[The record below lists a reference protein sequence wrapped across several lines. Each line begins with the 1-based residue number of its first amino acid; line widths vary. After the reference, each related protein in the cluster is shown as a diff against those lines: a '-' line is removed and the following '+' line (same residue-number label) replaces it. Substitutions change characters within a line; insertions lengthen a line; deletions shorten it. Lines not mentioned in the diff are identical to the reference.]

1 MTWKQNPLPDKPEIP
16 VRLPREAGGVGT
28 LGRPVNLKSNYFQVE
43 FESRETKLFHYDI
56 KINDAVKD
64 EDEKVATA
72 APLPVGL
79 SKPAAAEE
87 SGGKGKRRK
96 KGRGKGQKDSEATE
110 TTKEEAIAGVAAV
123 GGSPDRE
130 KMTERRIPKAK
141 RCRIFANFI
150 EKNPGIFSNYRM
162 AYDGEANAYCSKNPS
177 QFVLNQPVK
186 FFFVF
191 DDEIDNRK
199 KKYLIEWK
207 LVQSAKISE
216 LLEHL
221 PRLKALPPR
230 SATIFQMLEV
240 MFNYERSLKFAT
252 VGRNQFYSQDNPQFG
267 ENYRI
272 SDDKEGVIGFYCSL
286 RARCGWKDTGCLM
299 LNLDVSHTA
308 FYTVQPL
315 LTFLQNT
322 SIIDDDIPRTLDR
335 RAIDAI
341 EKEIVKKDV
350 RIVTIHGNY
359 ERRYKV
365 TGVSK
370 KNCLTHTFT
379 VEKEGVSRQ
388 VNIVQYFQERY
399 DFMIQYPELN
409 CIKVG
414 TKETL
419 LPIEVCKIAP
429 NQRIKGKLKDDE
441 TKNFI
446 KQTAVKPQLR
456 FQQVNNIVTANNFP
470 QDRMLESLGVR
481 IKANPVD
488 FKGRVLDPPV
498 VELMNGFKPRVERGQ
513 WRADRDRFLQ
523 PAALDHWAVLNFSRA
538 KNLDDFIYELMMS
551 ARQRGMDVYE
561 PYHVSQPLR
570 PEEAERRL
578 IEAHSKNK
586 DVRIIVC
593 VIEKEGNQYKIIKE
607 TGDRVLRVITQCV
620 LSKNACRPNPAT
632 IGNILLKMNAKLGGV
647 NHKSFYTAPPYRQLF
662 AEPILVMGADVNHP
676 PSQDRSTPSLV
687 AVVGSLDP
695 NACRYAVEV
704 RHQAHR
710 VEMIEEMK
718 LITMNLLKQF
728 YAQTKRKP
736 TRIVMYR
743 DGVSETQFNA
753 VVAYELRAMRQAC
766 LELQP
771 DGEYKPTM
779 TFICVQK
786 RHHTRLYAADSRDT
800 DRSGNVLAGTVVDHT
815 ITSLSNRD
823 FFLCSHAGIQGT
835 SKPSHYTVLWDDCDM
850 HMNQLQLLT
859 YSLCHNYA
867 RCFRSVS
874 IPTPVYYAHLAAA
887 RAKVHLAGAQCKDPG
902 RWGLLAL
909 NSSTGSFNE
918 DDLIEAT
925 RVERGTPGLSN
936 QMFYQ

>member
-286 RARCGWKDTGCLM
+286 RAR
-299 LNLDVSHTA
+299 
-308 FYTVQPL
+308 
-315 LTFLQNT
+315 
-322 SIIDDDIPRTLDR
+322 
-335 RAIDAI
+335 I
-341 EKEIVKKDV
+341 ELSQ
-350 RIVTIHGNY
+350 IVTIHGNY

-498 VELMNGFKPRVERGQ
+498 VELMNGFKPRVERG
-513 WRADRDRFLQ
+513 
-523 PAALDHWAVLNFSRA
+523 H
-538 KNLDDFIYELMMS
+538 DFIYELMMS

-786 RHHTRLYAADSRDT
+786 RHHTR
-800 DRSGNVLAGTVVDHT
+800 SGNVLAGTVVDHT